1 MTEPIAAPSEETQL
15 GRSLFDTHAESK
27 APAGRHTHAS
37 TKTVKNRLAR
47 VIGHMHAVERMLDD
61 GRDCSEVLI
70 QLAAIRSALNNIC
83 KIILRDHMDHCLVDA
98 VRDNDEAALEE
109 LNRAVDLLMK

>member
-1 MTEPIAAPSEETQL
+1 MTEPIISPPEETEI
-15 GRSLFDTHAESK
+15 GKSLFDTHAESK
-27 APAGRHTHAS
+27 APAHRHTHAS